1 MNRLLQL
8 ATLLLATGLSA
19 VAQTSG
25 STSNSRLYRS
35 GGEWIQEITGS
46 MPASKVVKVK
56 SSAGFIKVEGR
67 QQNAIVFIIREHVRA
82 SSEAAA
88 RREFAHMSYSS
99 MGTGDT
105 TTLRAEC
112 EGYNRGYI
120 DFEVQVPRQTAAL
133 SLETRGGVVSA
144 KNISGKVDA
153 NTGGGD
159 IQLDQIGGLVNVSSG
174 GGTIDIGKTDTDV
187 HVATGGGNIHIGSVG
202 GRLIASSGGGNL
214 NIGSAKLMS
223 LETGGG
229 WIKVNKCEGTIK
241 AATGGGTI
249 DLNQIDGV
257 AQIQSGGG
265 GIKIGPIR
273 SGMHVET
280 GSGPIIATLAK
291 GSSFSD
297 SRLETSVGSIV
308 VYVPDG
314 LGVTI
319 KAAVEVA
326 RGEGISSEFPELKI
340 TRSGNIGPR
349 EAFAEGSLNGGG
361 PVLHVHTATGNIEFK
376 RQKNN

>member
-1 MNRLLQL
+1 MNRHLQL
-8 ATLLLATGLSA
+8 ATLLVATGLSA

-25 STSNSRLYRS
+25 SNSRLYRS
-35 GGEWIQEITGS
+35 GGEWVQEITGS
-46 MPASKVVKVK
+46 MPASKLVKIK
-56 SSAGFIKVEGR
+56 SSAGFIKVQGG
-67 QQNAIVFIIREHVRA
+67 QQTAINYVIREHVRA
-82 SSEAAA
+82 ASEAAA
-88 RREFAHMSYSS
+88 RRELNHMSYSTT
-99 MGTGDT
+99 GTGET
-105 TTLRAEC
+105 ATLRAEC

-133 SLETRGGVVSA
+133 TLETKGGIVTA
-144 KNISGKVDA
+144 KNVAGKVDA
-153 NTGGGD
+153 STGGGD

-174 GGTIDIGKTDTDV
+174 GGTIDIGQTGSDV
-187 HVATGGGNIHIGSVG
+187 RVSTGGGNIHIGSAG
-202 GRLIASSGGGNL
+202 GRVMASSGGGNL
-214 NIGSAKLMS
+214 NIGSAKLMN

-229 WIKVNKCEGTIK
+229 WIKVNKCEGSIK

-249 DLNQIDGV
+249 DLNQIDGL

-273 SGMHVET
+273 SGMQVET

-297 SRLETSVGSIV
+297 SRLETSVGSII
-308 VYVPDG
+308 VYVPDD

-319 KAAVEVA
+319 RAAVEVA
-326 RGEGISSEFPELKI
+326 RGDGIRSDFPELKI
-340 TRSGNIGPR
+340 TRSGNIGTR

-361 PVLHVHTATGNIEFK
+361 PVLHVHTATGNIEFRRK
-376 RQKNN
+376 GKE

>member
-1 MNRLLQL
+1 MNKPLQL
-8 ATLLLATGLSA
+8 ATLLVATGLSA
-19 VAQTSG
+19 VAQTS
-25 STSNSRLYRS
+25 SSSSSSRLYRS

-46 MPASKVVKVK
+46 MPASKAVKVK
-56 SSAGFIKVEGR
+56 SSAGSIKVEGG
-67 QQNAIVFIIREHVRA
+67 QQNAIVYTIRERVRA
-82 SSEAAA
+82 GSEAAA
-88 RREFAHMSYSS
+88 RREIGHMSYSA
-99 MGTGDT
+99 MGTGDST
-105 TTLRAEC
+105 VLRAEC
-112 EGYNRGYI
+112 EGYNHGYI
-120 DFEVQVPRQTAAL
+120 DFEVHVPRQTAAL
-133 SLETRGGVVSA
+133 SLETKGGIVSA

-153 NTGGGD
+153 ATGGGD

-174 GGTIDIGKTDTDV
+174 GGTIDIGQTGSDV
-187 HVATGGGNIHIGSVG
+187 RVSTGGGNIHIGSAA
-202 GRLIASSGGGNL
+202 GRVMASSGGGNL
-214 NIGSAKLMS
+214 NIGSAKLMN

-249 DLNQIDGV
+249 DLNQIDGL

-273 SGMHVET
+273 SGMQVET
-280 GSGPIIATLAK
+280 GSGPIVATLAK

-319 KAAVEVA
+319 RAAVEVA
-326 RGEGISSEFPELKI
+326 RGEGISSDFPELKI
-340 TRSGNIGPR
+340 TRSSNIGPR

-361 PVLHVHTATGNIEFK
+361 PVLHVHTATGNIEFRRK
-376 RQKNN
+376 AKE